1 MTHGNSAL
9 YNNQRLKTKR
19 IFRKSAVPRCIGGRF
34 ACRPALMIDRFDKLA
49 AAVATSSSSG
59 KGDVIM
65 ANHTV
70 STPTHERCVTSYAA
84 RTQYKPG
91 VVHPPHIKVKDAIDI
106 HCHTHEGQQDPFA
119 LARRASLAEMK
130 GLLFKSI
137 PGDDPVAATQA
148 VQDDVSRWAEKERV
162 APITCWSSY
171 VCGRQMAPISAK
183 TVSDMVDRGITAVW
197 LPVFTH
203 VITMS
208 TVGTYGRFM
217 QSRNAPAWTGPLT
230 WDEAMQVGHYDLDE
244 NGKLKPEVR
253 DIVHLCADRD
263 VALFFG
269 HATHNEIYRLA
280 EEVDK
285 VGLKRAVIDHPYS
298 PFLNVSP
305 EMMKEL
311 APLGILFNFT
321 WDELSPLLGVDP
333 QIMYNTIREVGPE
346 HFTLSSDAGEPLFPD
361 SVEAMRLVRGYMEA
375 FGLSQ
380 EELYTVCTRNPAKVV
395 GLELN

>member
-1 MTHGNSAL
+1 MTPGNSAL
-9 YNNQRLKTKR
+9 YNNQRLKTKQ

-34 ACRPALMIDRFDKLA
+34 ACRPTLMIDRFDKLA

-217 QSRNAPAWTGPLT
+217 QSRNAPGWTGPRG
-230 WDEAMQVGHYDLDE
+230 M
-244 NGKLKPEVR
+244 KPCR
-253 DIVHLCADRD
+253 SA
-263 VALFFG
+263 
-269 HATHNEIYRLA
+269 
-280 EEVDK
+280 
-285 VGLKRAVIDHPYS
+285 
-298 PFLNVSP
+298 
-305 EMMKEL
+305 
-311 APLGILFNFT
+311 
-321 WDELSPLLGVDP
+321 
-333 QIMYNTIREVGPE
+333 IMI
-346 HFTLSSDAGEPLFPD
+346 
-361 SVEAMRLVRGYMEA
+361 
-375 FGLSQ
+375 
-380 EELYTVCTRNPAKVV
+380 
-395 GLELN
+395 

>member
-1 MTHGNSAL
+1 MPIAS
-9 YNNQRLKTKR
+9 LKH
-19 IFRKSAVPRCIGGRF
+19 
-34 ACRPALMIDRFDKLA
+34 FDKLTKS
-49 AAVATSSSSG
+49 VATFLHQA
-59 KGDVIM
+59 KEKEAM
-65 ANHTV
+65 AQNIV

-91 VVHPPHIKVKDAIDI
+91 VVHPPYIKVKDAIDI
-106 HCHTHEGQQDPFA
+106 HCHTHEGQQDPYD

-137 PGDDPVAATQA
+137 PGDDPVRATQD
-148 VQDDVSRWAEKERV
+148 VQDDVDRWAEKEGV
-162 APITCWSSY
+162 TPITCWSSY

-183 TVSDMVDRGITAVW
+183 TVSEMIDRGIAAVW

-208 TVGTYGRFM
+208 TVGTYGHFV
-217 QSRNAPAWTGPLT
+217 QSRNTPGWTGPIP

-244 NGKLKPEVR
+244 NGKLKPEIR
-253 DIVHLCADRD
+253 DIVHLCADRN

-269 HATHNEIYRLA
+269 HATHSEIYKLA

-298 PFLNVSP
+298 PFLNLSP
-305 EMMKEL
+305 KMMKDL
-311 APLGILFNFT
+311 APVGILFNFT

-375 FGLSQ
+375 FGLNQ
-380 EELYTVCTRNPAKVV
+380 EELYTVCTKNPAKVV
-395 GLELN
+395 GLKLD

>member
-1 MTHGNSAL
+1 M
-9 YNNQRLKTKR
+9 
-19 IFRKSAVPRCIGGRF
+19 
-34 ACRPALMIDRFDKLA
+34 
-49 AAVATSSSSG
+49 SSN
-59 KGDVIM
+59 I
-65 ANHTV
+65 V

-91 VVHPPHIKVKDAIDI
+91 TIHPPHIKVKDAIDI
-106 HCHTHEGQQDPFA
+106 HCHAHEGQQDAFD

-137 PGDDPVAATQA
+137 PGEDPAKA
-148 VQDDVSRWAEKERV
+148 VRDVQEDVNRWSDKEGV
-162 APITCWSSY
+162 KPITCWAGY
-171 VCGRQMAPISAK
+171 VCGRQTAPVSAK
-183 TVSDMVDRGITAVW
+183 TVSSMIDGGVRAIW
-197 LPVFTH
+197 LPVFNH
-203 VITMS
+203 AITLS
-208 TVGTYGRFM
+208 TVGTYRHTIEG
-217 QSRNAPAWTGPLT
+217 SNANGWHGPLP
-230 WDEAMQVGHYDLDE
+230 WDKAVTLGHYNLNN
-244 NGKLKPEVR
+244 NGELKTEVKE
-253 DIVHLCADRD
+253 IVRICADRN

-269 HATHNEIYRLA
+269 HATHKEIYKLA

-305 EMMKEL
+305 QMMKEL
-311 APLGILFNFT
+311 SPVGILFNFT

-375 FGLSQ
+375 FGLNKD
-380 EELYTVCTRNPAKVV
+380 ELYTVCTRNPAKVV